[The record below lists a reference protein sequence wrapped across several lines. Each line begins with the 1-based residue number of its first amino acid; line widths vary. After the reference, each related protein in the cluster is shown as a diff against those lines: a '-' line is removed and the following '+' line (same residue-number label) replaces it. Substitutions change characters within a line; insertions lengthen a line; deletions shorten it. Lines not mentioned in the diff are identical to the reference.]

1 MRCPQCGAQTYRNI
15 GGNHVCPR
23 CAYGSSSPNALM
35 RQGSSQLER
44 GNLEVAS
51 PVANRLV
58 AADNDFGFRLLAE
71 LVKED
76 SNKNVFVSPSIVAIA
91 LAMTYNGAEGT
102 TKQAMAETLAVEGM
116 SLQEVNEGNAALR
129 TALESP
135 DPKVQLAIANSLW
148 GQKDIVFK
156 PDFMQRNTNYYGAK
170 VASLDFSDPNALPT
184 INGWVKEQ
192 TNGKID
198 ELVNEGDLV
207 GAVLVLI
214 NAIHFKGMWRLQ
226 FDEGKTKEGP
236 FTLPDG
242 KQKQHPMMQ
251 QSGAYRYYEDKN
263 FQALSLP
270 YGEGRISM
278 YIFLPA
284 RTVTLGQF
292 QKELNT
298 KNWEKWMSQFHEMG
312 GDITLPRFKV
322 EYEAVLA
329 EALTALGM
337 GVAFGGGANL
347 HGICTGGAFI
357 SAVRH
362 KTFVEVNEEGTEAAA
377 AIAVSIAGE
386 AIVHRFSMTVDR
398 PFFCAICDSKTGAIL
413 FMGFIVEPS

>member
-15 GGNHVCPR
+15 GGNDVCPR